1 MSKKKKKRRKKYR
14 VFWFFAKLQ
23 FFIIGLGIL
32 GIALFYGSGYGKKI
46 ENLYREAKAKVAAS
60 SEDTFKASQTSLVY
74 DSSGNLLSALKGEKD
89 VYYLE
94 IDSIPYDVKTAFIST
109 EDKKFYSHHGI
120 DLKGI
125 MRAVKAIITDR
136 KISQGG
142 STITQ
147 QLARNVYLSY
157 EKTWERKV
165 EEMFIAMELEKLYD
179 KSEILE
185 FYINNIYF
193 ANGYYGIQ
201 AASKGYF
208 NRDVKELSLSQMVFL
223 CAIPNNPSLYD
234 PVVNMEN
241 TIKRRDRM
249 LLAMKENGKITEEEY
264 ESAISEEIVLERPE
278 TTKNNYVETYIF
290 YSATRK
296 LMEAKGFVFQY
307 KFEDEAARA
316 EYDEAY
322 HAMYE
327 ECQKSLYTGGYRIYT
342 SIDLSLQAKLQTA
355 VDEGLAEFTE
365 TNEEG
370 IYTLQGAAACIDNTT
385 GRVVAIVGGREQN
398 LPGYT
403 LNRAYQSFRQPG
415 SAIKPLIV
423 YTPILEKGE
432 YTPSSIV
439 KDEKTEEG
447 PKNSDNNYEGDI
459 SLRKAVTASK
469 NTVAWNLFQ
478 ELSPKTGLS
487 YLEKMNFSKIEE
499 GDYVLSTALGGF
511 TTGVSPVEMASG
523 YATLANDGDYRE
535 PNCIVKILDAD
546 GEVLVGETQEEISV
560 YKENAAR
567 MMTDILKDVI
577 TEGTGKGLAIDGI
590 ALAGKTGTTN
600 DNKDGWFVGYSY
612 YYTTSVWVGYD
623 LPKKMK
629 GLSGASYPG
638 KIWKNFMAAAHEGKE
653 YRDFVSYVNYDE
665 QDEIKKAEEGEGA
678 SEGGNI
684 PAEGSGSSENQK
696 PTTPK
701 PTEPKTT
708 EPKATEP
715 QATEPQATE
724 PSSTVPADNVPE
736 TEGGGGETED
746 TTPEPPSQP
755 EPPQVPAEPARPS
768 EGEDQDGGANGE
780 AAPGVVQN

>member
-1 MSKKKKKRRKKYR
+1 MSRKKKKHRKKYR

-32 GIALFYGSGYGKKI
+32 GVVILYGSGYGKKI
-46 ENLYREAKAKVAAS
+46 ENLYKDAKAKVAAS
-60 SEDTFKASQTSLVY
+60 SEETFKASQTSLVY
-74 DSSGNLLSALKGEKD
+74 DSNGQLLSALKGEKD
-89 VYYLE
+89 VYYLD

-120 DLKGI
+120 DFKGI
-125 MRAVKAIITDR
+125 LRAVKAIITDR

-147 QLARNVYLSY
+147 QLARNIYLNY

-165 EEMFIAMELEKLYD
+165 EEMFIAMELEKLYN

-234 PVVNMEN
+234 PVVKMEN
-241 TIKRRDRM
+241 TLKRRDRM
-249 LLAMKENGKITEEEY
+249 LLSMKEDERITEEEY
-264 ESAISEEIVLERPE
+264 EAAVSEEIVLERPA
-278 TTKNNYVETYIF
+278 TAKNNYAETYIY
-290 YSATRK
+290 YSAARK
-296 LMEAKGFVFQY
+296 LMEAKGFEFQY
-307 KFEDEAARA
+307 KFADEAARA

-322 HAMYE
+322 RAMYE

-342 SIDLSLQAKLQTA
+342 SIDLNLQAGLQTA
-355 VDEGLAEFTE
+355 VDKGLEEFTE

-370 IYTLQGAAACIDNTT
+370 VYTLQGAAVCIENTT
-385 GRVVAIVGGREQN
+385 GRVAAIVGGREQN

-423 YTPILEKGE
+423 YAPILETGR
-432 YTPSSIV
+432 YTPSTIV

-447 PKNSDNNYEGDI
+447 PKNSDNSYEGNI

-478 ELSPKTGLS
+478 ELSPKVGLS
-487 YLEKMNFSKIEE
+487 YIEKMNFARIEE
-499 GDYVLSTALGGF
+499 GDYVLSTSLGGF

-523 YATLANDGDYRE
+523 YAALANDGAYRE
-535 PNCIVKILDAD
+535 PNCIVKILDAE
-546 GEVLVGETQEEISV
+546 GEVLVGETQEEIPV
-560 YKENAAR
+560 YKENTAR
-567 MMTDILKDVI
+567 MMTDMLKGVL
-577 TEGTGKGLAIDGI
+577 TEGTGRGLAIDGV

-600 DNKDGWFVGYSY
+600 DNKDGWFVGYSA

-638 KIWKNFMAAAHEGKE
+638 KIWKAFMAAAHEGKE
-653 YRDFVSYVNYDE
+653 FRDFISYVNYDE
-665 QDEIKKAEEGEGA
+665 QDEIKEAGENGNDPGAGEEGA
-678 SEGGNI
+678 V
-684 PAEGSGSSENQK
+684 PENPD
-696 PTTPK
+696 PT
-701 PTEPKTT
+701 
-708 EPKATEP
+708 
-715 QATEPQATE
+715 Q
-724 PSSTVPADNVPE
+724 PSSSTPGAAEPE
-736 TEGGGGETED
+736 DVTGGG
-746 TTPEPPSQP
+746 
-755 EPPQVPAEPARPS
+755 V
-768 EGEDQDGGANGE
+768 
-780 AAPGVVQN
+780 APG